1 MRKLNEIHL
10 KYVDDLTMAEAINL
24 PEQLV
29 KVPASLRPQP
39 DCFHAR
45 TGHSLPAQ
53 NSKVFKQLVK
63 TQSQAEQNQM
73 KLNFK
78 KTKLITFNP
87 CRTIDFMP
95 EISIDG
101 NELEVVDE
109 IRLLGIILRSDMKW
123 ISNTKNMIQKA
134 NKRLWILRRL
144 KSLGA
149 GTDDLVEVYTKQI
162 RCVLELA
169 VPAWQG
175 GISQAER
182 TDLERV
188 QKSASHIILGDLY
201 TSYKCAL
208 KDLNLDSLESRR
220 NKLTLKF
227 ALTSE
232 KNQKF
237 KSWFKTATKS
247 VYTRSKLM
255 KYFDV
260 KANHNRFE
268 RSPLSFITKMLNLHH
283 K

>member
-1 MRKLNEIHL
+1 
-10 KYVDDLTMAEAINL
+10 
-24 PEQLV
+24 
-29 KVPASLRPQP
+29 
-39 DCFHAR
+39 
-45 TGHSLPAQ
+45 
-53 NSKVFKQLVK
+53 
-63 TQSQAEQNQM
+63 
-73 KLNFK
+73 
-78 KTKLITFNP
+78 
-87 CRTIDFMP
+87 MP

-227 ALTSE
+227 ALKSE

-268 RSPLSFITKMLNLHH
+268 RSPLSFITKILNLHH

>member
-1 MRKLNEIHL
+1 
-10 KYVDDLTMAEAINL
+10 
-24 PEQLV
+24 
-29 KVPASLRPQP
+29 
-39 DCFHAR
+39 
-45 TGHSLPAQ
+45 
-53 NSKVFKQLVK
+53 
-63 TQSQAEQNQM
+63 
-73 KLNFK
+73 
-78 KTKLITFNP
+78 
-87 CRTIDFMP
+87 MP

-188 QKSASHIILGDLY
+188 QKSASHIILGDFY

-208 KDLNLDSLESRR
+208 KDLNLDSLE
-220 NKLTLKF
+220 
-227 ALTSE
+227 
-232 KNQKF
+232 
-237 KSWFKTATKS
+237 TKS

-268 RSPLSFITKMLNLHH
+268 RSPLSFITKILNLHH